1 VHAPSLAWRSD
12 ICEEVDGRFGLR
24 VNGRPLAV
32 SAGVHPIGAV
42 SRSSTSARSSVRIS
56 ASMAPSALSSAETP
70 GRIALLVRGEPLV
83 PAIDAAT

>member
-56 ASMAPSALSSAETP
+56 ASMALSSAETP

>member
-56 ASMAPSALSSAETP
+56 ASMALSSAETRV
-70 GRIALLVRGEPLV
+70 GSRLVRGEPLG